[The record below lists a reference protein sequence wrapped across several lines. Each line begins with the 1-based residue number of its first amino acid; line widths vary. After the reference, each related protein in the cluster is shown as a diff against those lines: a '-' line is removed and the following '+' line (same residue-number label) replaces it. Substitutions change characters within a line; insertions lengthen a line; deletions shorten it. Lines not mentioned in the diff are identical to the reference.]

1 MKKNVIF
8 LVIDS
13 LIYDKIGCTKYGESP
28 SPFLDSLKKK
38 SLWCTN
44 MYSQGPYTEAGNKA
58 LVSGDNSLNRGGYMH
73 NLNDCAKIYIEAFK
87 DAGYETYDFILPYY
101 LYCARLLDK
110 IDHQFFTSGFV
121 TDSVTSNRLDYFA
134 EKKKKGT
141 LNKWDYED
149 IIKQLDPVF
158 ECWRNFL
165 DRSYLERYTC
175 IESICKNYNWSKAKR
190 DFETQEKAYYADK
203 KKYADEFL
211 DNHTNHPLLENEKF
225 IFTDYVNEEFI
236 KESVFNK
243 HAAFFRDLKKKQIK
257 AGLKNGVYSKKEVI
271 KSILKT
277 IKGCKIDGY
286 LKYFVFSIVGYKEAK
301 GYTKKEFYQMQPSM
315 RTFTRKVLEEFAK
328 PNNGIPKMFHLH
340 PEELHNRFNYFS
352 YDINDS
358 ALIDYEFGLFE
369 KYLSGLDPNYKG
381 QILYDIALRYADD
394 CIRELYEGLEKN
406 GLLDKTVLVIT
417 ADHGS
422 FYNCVPVRHAFQ
434 NTCHTENFH
443 IPTLIYDGSN
453 PQNRV
458 IDSYHTSKDILPTV
472 YELSGVTKPTEI
484 DGISLLDDSNQ
495 PNYALTEY
503 VGNGCPNMREKEVDF
518 IIRDKKYMIQ
528 YMVNIFEPFESGHFE
543 RIYDL
548 ENDPYELK
556 DLSFDPNVRNAVGYL
571 LDPMK
576 SRQLEIRNSYF
587 KIYPDYQHDNISRLN
602 N

>member
-13 LIYDKIGCTKYGESP
+13 LIYDKIGNTKYGNSP
-28 SPFLDSLKKK
+28 SPFLDSLKNK

-73 NLNDCAKIYIEAFK
+73 NLNDCVKIYIEEFK

-101 LYCARLLDK
+101 LYCKRLLDK

-134 EKKKKGT
+134 EKKKQGT
-141 LNKWDYED
+141 LNRWDYSD

-165 DRSYLERYTC
+165 DRSHIERYSC
-175 IESICKNYNWSKAKR
+175 IESICQNYKWDKAIKE
-190 DFETQEKAYYADK
+190 FEIQENAYYADK
-203 KKYADEFL
+203 IKYANDFL
-211 DNHTNHPLLENEKF
+211 DHHTDHPLLRIEQF
-225 IFTDYVNEEFI
+225 IFSDYVNEEFI
-236 KESVFNK
+236 NNSVFKK
-243 HAAFFRDLKKKQIK
+243 HSSFFRELKRKQLK
-257 AGLKNGVYSKKEVI
+257 YSLKNGLYSGKEIFKSII
-271 KSILKT
+271 KSLKER
-277 IKGCKIDGY
+277 KIDGY
-286 LKYFVFSIVGYKEAK
+286 FKYFVFSVLGYKEAR
-301 GYTKKEFYQMQPSM
+301 GYTKKQFYQMQPSM
-315 RTFTRKVLEEFAK
+315 RTFVRKVLDELTKSKDER
-328 PNNGIPKMFHLH
+328 PKMVHLH

-358 ALIDYEFGLFE
+358 ELIDREFSIFE
-369 KYLSGLDPNYKG
+369 NYLSGLRPDYKG
-381 QILYDIALRYADD
+381 QILYDIALTYVDD
-394 CIRELYEGLEKN
+394 CIKELYEGLEKN
-406 GLLDKTVLVIT
+406 GLLKNTVLCIT
-417 ADHGS
+417 ADHGG

-443 IPTLIYDGSN
+443 IPAIIIDGSN
-453 PQNRV
+453 PV
-458 IDSYHTSKDILPTV
+458 GKTIDSYHTSKDILPTV
-472 YELSGVTKPTEI
+472 YELSGVSKPAGI
-484 DGISLLDDSNQ
+484 DGVSLLDANNQ
-495 PNYALTEY
+495 PNYAMTEY

-528 YMVNIFEPFESGHFE
+528 YMVNIFEPFETGHFE
-543 RIYDL
+543 RIYNI

-556 DLSFDPNVRNAVGYL
+556 DLSSDARTREVVSYL
-571 LDPMK
+571 MEPIK
-576 SRQLEIRNSYF
+576 HRQLEIRNSYYT
-587 KIYPDYQHDNISRLN
+587 IYPDYQHEVN

>member
-13 LIYDKIGCTKYGESP
+13 LIYDKIGNTKYGDSP

-73 NLNDCAKIYIEAFK
+73 NLNDCVKIYIEAFK

-101 LYCARLLDK
+101 LYCKRLLDK

-134 EKKKKGT
+134 EKKKQET

-158 ECWRNFL
+158 ECWKNFL
-165 DRSYLERYTC
+165 DRSNLERYSC
-175 IESICKNYNWSKAKR
+175 IENICKNYKWDKAIKE
-190 DFETQEKAYYADK
+190 FEIQEKAYYADK
-203 KKYADEFL
+203 IKYANDFL
-211 DNHTNHPLLENEKF
+211 DHHTNHPLLQIEQF
-225 IFTDYVNEEFI
+225 VFSDYVNEEFI
-236 KESVFNK
+236 KDNVFKK
-243 HAAFFRDLKKKQIK
+243 HASFFKKLRSKQIK
-257 AGLKNGVYSKKEVI
+257 SGLINGLYNKKEVL
-271 KSILKT
+271 KSFFKSVIER
-277 IKGCKIDGY
+277 KIDGY
-286 LKYFVFSIVGYKEAK
+286 FKYFVFSVIGYKEAS

-328 PNNGIPKMFHLH
+328 PNGGSPKMFHLH

-358 ALIDYEFGLFE
+358 ALIDYEFGIFE
-369 KYLSGLDPNYKG
+369 RYLSGLDSDYKG

-394 CIRELYEGLEKN
+394 CIRELYEGLEKQ
-406 GLLDKTVLVIT
+406 GLLNNTVLVIT

-422 FYNCVPVRHAFQ
+422 FYDCVPVRHAFQ

-443 IPTLIYDGSN
+443 IPALIYDGSN
-453 PQNRV
+453 PQYRV
-458 IDSYHTSKDILPTV
+458 IDSFHTSKDILPTV
-472 YELSGVTKPTEI
+472 YELSGVTKPIGI
-484 DGISLLDDSNQ
+484 DGISLLDDNNH

-548 ENDPYELK
+548 EKDSYELN
-556 DLSFDPNVRNAVGYL
+556 DLSSNPNVRKAVDYL
-571 LDPMK
+571 LAPMK
-576 SRQLEIRNSYF
+576 TRQLEIRNSYYE
-587 KIYPDYQHDNISRLN
+587 IYHDYQHSN
-602 N
+602 NH

>member
-13 LIYDKIGCTKYGESP
+13 LIYDKIGNTKYGDSP

-73 NLNDCAKIYIEAFK
+73 NLNDCVKIYIEAFK

-101 LYCARLLDK
+101 LYCKRLLDK

-134 EKKKKGT
+134 EKKKQET

-158 ECWRNFL
+158 ECWKNFL
-165 DRSYLERYTC
+165 DRSNLERYSC
-175 IESICKNYNWSKAKR
+175 IESICKNYKWDKAIKE
-190 DFETQEKAYYADK
+190 FEIQEKAYYADK
-203 KKYADEFL
+203 MKYANDFL
-211 DNHTNHPLLENEKF
+211 DHHTNHPLLQIEQF
-225 IFTDYVNEEFI
+225 VFSDYVNEEFI
-236 KESVFNK
+236 KDNVFKK
-243 HAAFFRDLKKKQIK
+243 HASFFKKLRSKQIK
-257 AGLKNGVYSKKEVI
+257 SGLINGLYNKKEVL
-271 KSILKT
+271 KSFFKSVIER
-277 IKGCKIDGY
+277 KIDGY
-286 LKYFVFSIVGYKEAK
+286 FKYFVFSVIGYKEAS

-328 PNNGIPKMFHLH
+328 PNGGSPKMFHLH

-358 ALIDYEFGLFE
+358 ALIDYEFGIFE
-369 KYLSGLDPNYKG
+369 RYLSGLDSDCKG

-394 CIRELYEGLEKN
+394 CIRELYEGLEKQ
-406 GLLDKTVLVIT
+406 GLLNNTVLVIT

-443 IPTLIYDGSN
+443 IPALIYDGSN
-453 PQNRV
+453 PQYRV
-458 IDSYHTSKDILPTV
+458 IDSFHTSKDILPTV
-472 YELSGVTKPTEI
+472 YELSGVTKPIGI
-484 DGISLLDDSNQ
+484 DGISLLDDNNH

-548 ENDPYELK
+548 EKDSYELN
-556 DLSFDPNVRNAVGYL
+556 DLSSNPNVRKAVDYL
-571 LDPMK
+571 LAPMK
-576 SRQLEIRNSYF
+576 TRQLEIRNSYY
-587 KIYPDYQHDNISRLN
+587 KIYPDYQHSN
-602 N
+602 NH